1 MKSQD
6 EIIEIFAGEL
16 WKAILIKEL
25 LEENGIVAYLNNELM
40 GTIAPWDVSA
50 GGIDPVKLKILNS
63 DYALSKELID
73 GLSNQESLSQDEA

>member
-25 LEENGIVAYLNNELM
+25 LKENGIVAYLENELM
-40 GTIAPWDVSA
+40 GTIAPWYISS
-50 GGIDPVKLKILNS
+50 GGADPVRLKILSS
-63 DYALSKELID
+63 DYVLSKELID
-73 GLSNQESLSQDEA
+73 GLTIQENSSPDEA